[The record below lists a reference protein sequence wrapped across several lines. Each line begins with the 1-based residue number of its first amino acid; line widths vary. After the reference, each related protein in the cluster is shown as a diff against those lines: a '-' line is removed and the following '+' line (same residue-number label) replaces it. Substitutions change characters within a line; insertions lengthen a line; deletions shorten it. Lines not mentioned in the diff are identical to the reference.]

1 MSPVTQPGRSGYRR
15 LAAPAVL
22 FTAHRLQRRIQARF
36 GDRGLTR
43 VAADVGRSIAEVAD
57 ATEASRARVR
67 RLTLFARAASAVVIL
82 IGIAALV
89 VALRD
94 VIKESPDQ
102 SYDWLPLVEA
112 TIQNI
117 VFGGLAVLFVWALP
131 QRLERQRLLSLLYRL
146 RSLAH
151 VIDMHQLTKDPE
163 RAQPGYT
170 PTGESVDIELTA
182 DELHHYLAYCSEL
195 LSLVAKTA
203 ALCAEDTSDSVVL
216 DTISTLERLTVDLSN
231 KIWQKISLLPA

>member
-1 MSPVTQPGRSGYRR
+1 MSPVTQAGRGGYRR

-22 FTAHRLQRRIQARF
+22 FTAHRLRRRIQARF

-43 VAADVGRSIAEVAD
+43 VAADVGRAIAEVAD
-57 ATEASRARVR
+57 ATEQSRARVR
-67 RLTLFARAASAVVIL
+67 RLTWYARAASTVVIL

-94 VIKESPDQ
+94 AIDEGPDR
-102 SYDWLPLVEA
+102 SFDWLPLVEA

-117 VFGGLAVLFVWALP
+117 VFGGLAVLFLWALP

-163 RAQPGYT
+163 RAHPGYV
-170 PTGESVDIELTA
+170 PTGESVDIGLTA

>member
-1 MSPVTQPGRSGYRR
+1 MTHSGRSGYRR
-15 LAAPAVL
+15 LAAPAVM
-22 FTAHRLQRRIQARF
+22 FTAHRLKRRIEARF

-43 VAADVGRSIAEVAD
+43 VAAEVARSVAQVAD

-67 RLTLFARAASAVVIL
+67 RATWYARAAGAVVIL
-82 IGIAALV
+82 IGLVALAA
-89 VALRD
+89 ALRD
-94 VIKESPDQ
+94 AIGNGPDN
-102 SYDWLPLVEA
+102 SFDWLPLVES

-131 QRLERQRLLSLLYRL
+131 QRLERQRLLSELYRL

-163 RAQPGYT
+163 RAHPTYT
-170 PTGESVDIELTA
+170 PTDESVDIELTA

-231 KIWQKISLLPA
+231 KIWQKISLLPV

>member
-1 MSPVTQPGRSGYRR
+1 M
-15 LAAPAVL
+15 L
-22 FTAHRLQRRIQARF
+22 FTAHRLKRRIEARF

-43 VAADVGRSIAEVAD
+43 VAGEVARSIAEAAD
-57 ATEASRARVR
+57 TTGDSRARVR
-67 RLTLFARAASAVVIL
+67 RTTLYARVASGVVIL

-94 VIKESPDQ
+94 AIYNGPDR
-102 SYDWLPLVEA
+102 SFDWLPLVEA

-117 VFGGLAVLFVWALP
+117 VFGGLAVLFLWALP

-163 RAQPGYT
+163 RAHPSYT
-170 PTGESVDIELTA
+170 PTGQSVDIQLTA

-203 ALCAEDTSDSVVL
+203 ALCAEDTADSVVL

-231 KIWQKISLLPA
+231 KIWQKISLLPV